1 MENLRSN
8 GRRKQ
13 SNSKAPPILNMFP
26 ASQNVITGS
35 EIVFCI
41 STILFLTDYMDHC
54 RTYFHCWLVTF
65 SDICVCGMLV
75 YYAKP
80 ALGMCFI
87 WCYASSLLF
96 FSPKIASLKTKNLII
111 TAIRLKQQNCGPSKS
126 WALKSISIMN
136 LHIIYF
142 PDDGKNSSHLFSS
155 WSCIVH
161 RWYAFCLVLS
171 KSHA

>member
-1 MENLRSN
+1 
-8 GRRKQ
+8 
-13 SNSKAPPILNMFP
+13 MFS
-26 ASQNVITGS
+26 ALVQ
-35 EIVFCI
+35 FCSWLI
-41 STILFLTDYMDHC
+41 IWIIAEPTSTVD
-54 RTYFHCWLVTF
+54 WLLC
-65 SDICVCGMLV
+65 DICVCGMLV

-80 ALGMCFI
+80 ALGMCLI

-136 LHIIYF
+136 LHFIYF

-155 WSCIVH
+155 WSCIV
-161 RWYAFCLVLS
+161 RKWYASCLLLS